1 MSVYHRGKRTY
12 HEITRKYDPLDP
24 YALDQRALL
33 QMMGF
38 TPKASLALV
47 ERGGGNIFN
56 LAGSSLQELDSIDGV
71 GPGQLSMLAAFFAL
85 IHHYEVW
92 VERRGVA

>member
-12 HEITRKYDPLDP
+12 HELTRKYDPLNP
-24 YALDQRALL
+24 YALDQHSLL
-33 QMMGF
+33 QMLGF

-47 ERGGGNIFN
+47 ERGKGNIFN
-56 LAGSSLQELDSIDGV
+56 LAGEHIQDLEAIDGV

-85 IHHYEVW
+85 LHHYERW
-92 VERRGVA
+92 IDRQ